1 MMGFTDFF
9 IDLTAG
15 LIALGVFGLLYMA
28 LFVLITWFFRGVK

>member
-1 MMGFTDFF
+1 MTLSDFL
-9 IDLTAG
+9 IDLGAG